1 MELSIIM
8 VISWKLHGGS
18 MVVYNRI
25 CIPNPPWNYSFSPM
39 FPLANSKSIHS
50 RMKKSSRIDKN
61 YHISSDPHT
70 DTLCW
75 YTFWPI
81 SWKYIYI
88 DVAGSRHRFSDI
100 LADILSGILSDI
112 LFDIYFWHSTRHIFW
127 HSFWRSFWHPI
138 VTFFLTFFLWHFI
151 WHMFWHSICQSFCIC
166 SDILCS
172 GPAVVHCI
180 RSPRYGLDRFMPTV
194 TTSWQWRRRRRRI
207 WYNHINI

>member
-1 MELSIIM
+1 M
-8 VISWKLHGGS
+8 
-18 MVVYNRI
+18 
-25 CIPNPPWNYSFSPM
+25 
-39 FPLANSKSIHS
+39 
-50 RMKKSSRIDKN
+50 
-61 YHISSDPHT
+61 
-70 DTLCW
+70 
-75 YTFWPI
+75 
-81 SWKYIYI
+81 
-88 DVAGSRHRFSDI
+88 AGSRHRFSDI

-194 TTSWQWRRRRRRI
+194 TTSWQWRRRRRRTRKRRRSFTWQAAGTTNSLVEDLRGSSSGHWTI
-207 WYNHINI
+207 KRVRPKYQTKYGANQVKL